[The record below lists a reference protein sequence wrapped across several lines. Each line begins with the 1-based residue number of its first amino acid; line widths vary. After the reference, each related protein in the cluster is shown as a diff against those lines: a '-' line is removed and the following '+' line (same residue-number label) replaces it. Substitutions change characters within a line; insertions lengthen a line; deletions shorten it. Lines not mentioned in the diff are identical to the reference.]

1 VVYASGFSPL
11 HATGRLGPLT
21 LFMALLACDARPD
34 VVAVEK
40 RGIGTDAEGGAAGA
54 PGVGAASGAEV
65 GQGGSMPS
73 SGGTAGV
80 EDQPPP
86 STLDLTGATEVH
98 DIDIIEAGGR
108 YYLFGTGPGIP
119 LRTSDDLLSW
129 QDAGLALAEIPT
141 WIAELVPDATELWA
155 PDVEWFEGSYHLY
168 YAASTFG
175 SGWSCIGHATRAAL
189 DSAEA
194 WADQGPVICSDVDGT
209 DVDWDAIDPNA
220 LIDQEGNPWL
230 VFGSF
235 GSGIKLIRLNTAG
248 ARADDELFAL
258 AMRPDDAHAIQAAFL
273 IFRAPY
279 YYLFASFDWCCRGVN
294 STDNLRVGRATNVTG
309 PYVDRDGVPM
319 MEGGGTL
326 LLRGNDDWPGVGGN
340 SILVTRGRQY
350 NVYHAYDASNKGRAM
365 LRIAELT
372 WDADGWPISGGP

>member
-1 VVYASGFSPL
+1 
-11 HATGRLGPLT
+11 
-21 LFMALLACDARPD
+21 M
-34 VVAVEK
+34 
-40 RGIGTDAEGGAAGA
+40 GTDAEGGAAGA
-54 PGVGAASGAEV
+54 PGVGAAGGAEA
-65 GQGGSMPS
+65 GRGGALAS
-73 SGGTAGV
+73 SGGTAAVGGSTSAEAGQGGSV
-80 EDQPPP
+80 PSSGGSAGAENQPPP
-86 STLDLTGATEVH
+86 TTLDLTGDTEAH
-98 DIDIIEAGGR
+98 DVDIIEAGVR

-119 LRTSDDLLSW
+119 LKTSDDLLSW
-129 QDAGLALAEIPT
+129 RDAGLVFAEIPS
-141 WIAELVPDATELWA
+141 WIAELVPDASELWA

-175 SGWSCIGHATRAAL
+175 SGWSCIGHATRTAL
-189 DSAEA
+189 DSAQI

-220 LIDQEGNPWL
+220 FIDPEGNRWL

-235 GSGIKLIRLNTAG
+235 GSGIKLIRLNAAG
-248 ARADDELFAL
+248 ARADDELLEL
-258 AMRPDDAHAIQAAFL
+258 AMRPDDSHAIQAAFL
-273 IFRAPY
+273 FYQAPY

-294 STDNLRVGRATNVTG
+294 STNNLRVGRATNVTG

-326 LLRGNDDWPGVGGN
+326 LVDGDDRWPGVGGN

-350 NVYHAYDASNKGRAM
+350 NVYHSYDATARGRVT